1 MVERRGERD
10 MIDETS
16 REIWIGENHT
26 YLGEDNIMYTTIVGE
41 VDLNTAIAIREVH
54 IKFLNMVEGKVNS
67 FIDIDKAG
75 KQPQDARKVGIEMF
89 EHEKMGKVALFGL
102 HPVARVI
109 ASFVMGVTRKKEI
122 RFFKSKEEALSWL
135 MEV

>member
-1 MVERRGERD
+1 

-26 YLGEDNIMYTTIVGE
+26 YLGEDNIMYTTIIGE

-54 IKFLNMVEGKVNS
+54 INFLNTVVGKVNS

-75 KQPQDARKVGIEMF
+75 KQPPEARKIGAQTF
-89 EHEKMGKVALFGL
+89 EHEKLGKIALFGL

-109 ASFVMGVTRKKEI
+109 ASFVMGLTRKKEI
-122 RFFKSKEEALSWL
+122 RFFKSKEEAVAWL
-135 MEV
+135 KEAN